1 MPYHTKPSYDGGRGA
16 PRRQLDREV
25 RYLANRI
32 DETLGRLR
40 ADAAT
45 ALVPFITIG
54 FPDLETSESLAEAL
68 IASGADMLELG
79 IPFSDPLADGPTIQ
93 MTSYRA
99 LENGVGVSTSLEVVG
114 RLRANGIDTPLIFM
128 GYYNPF
134 LQFGADRLAAA
145 AEEAGLDGMIV
156 PDLPPEEAESF
167 ERTCAGRGIYL
178 IPMLA
183 PTSTDERIERACG
196 QARGFIYCVSLT
208 GVTGARQ
215 SLSGGVGGLVERIR
229 KHTDLPVLV
238 GFGVS
243 KRQHVEEIG
252 RYADGAVVAS
262 AMLDAVDRA
271 PDDRKIETAAAFV
284 RGLKGSA

>member
-1 MPYHTKPSYDGGRGA
+1 MKELWTKDQSEYHGVYYDFPPVYHYPKPVQKPHPPVLLGSKAPNVFKRTVAYGDGWIPIGVNVEDVRHGR
-16 PRRQLDREV
+16 E
-25 RYLANRI
+25 
-32 DETLGRLR
+32 
-40 ADAAT
+40 
-45 ALVPFITIG
+45 
-54 FPDLETSESLAEAL
+54 
-68 IASGADMLELG
+68 EL
-79 IPFSDPLADGPTIQ
+79 
-93 MTSYRA
+93 
-99 LENGVGVSTSLEVVG
+99 
-114 RLRANGIDTPLIFM
+114 
-128 GYYNPF
+128 
-134 LQFGADRLAAA
+134 DRLAAA

-178 IPMLA
+178 IPLLA

-229 KHTDLPVLV
+229 RHTDLPVLV